1 MEDRVK
7 KLEDDYKD
15 VLRDMNDFR
24 TRMAVA
30 EHNIAD
36 MKADIT
42 SIKSNTQWIIR
53 LIIGAMI
60 LAIIG
65 FAMQGG
71 FK

>member
-1 MEDRVK
+1 MEARVK